1 MLWPQGIY
9 KQSGFPDTRVH
20 SVISRPHG
28 EWESVGVFGRGPG
41 WSPGVESMP
50 ASSVGGDSVG
60 NNVEEK
66 DEQGPSQESGEDS
79 ELSLA
84 P

>member
-1 MLWPQGIY
+1 M
-9 KQSGFPDTRVH
+9 
-20 SVISRPHG
+20 
-28 EWESVGVFGRGPG
+28 FGRGPG

-60 NNVEEK
+60 NNAEGS